1 MSFQQISQF
10 GFLNIVK
17 KQKRKTLLS
26 DFRWLLLTIGA
37 VLSHFRSVKP
47 SYRWR
52 AVFYVYTYKSDDN
65 QKKVVNLI
73 YNSNLSCC
81 TLQLHWSPIDVL
93 GLPDIVQTCNRTILL
108 SNFVSNGPEPTVRP
122 LGGWLTYI
130 AKTEA
135 RVEDGGSGRA
145 SLLLS
150 VRGQKVVPQRRQV

>member
-1 MSFQQISQF
+1 M
-10 GFLNIVK
+10 
-17 KQKRKTLLS
+17 
-26 DFRWLLLTIGA
+26 
-37 VLSHFRSVKP
+37 
-47 SYRWR
+47 
-52 AVFYVYTYKSDDN
+52 FYVYIYKSDDSR
-65 QKKVVNLI
+65 KKVANLI
-73 YNSNLSCC
+73 KNNNLSCC

-93 GLPDIVQTCNRTILL
+93 WFPERARTCNRTILL
-108 SNFVSNGPEPTVRP
+108 SNLVSNGPEPTVRP